1 MLAETRTFPWLFPP
15 YSCAALR
22 GRPSGFL
29 IGGLYW
35 NMVDV
40 VRGNFAALLPRI
52 EECIRECDFIGESER
67 TKKAN
72 KNYSHF
78 SMT

>member
-1 MLAETRTFPWLFPP
+1 
-15 YSCAALR
+15 
-22 GRPSGFL
+22 
-29 IGGLYW
+29 
-35 NMVDV
+35 MVDV

-52 EECIRECDFIGESER
+52 EECIRECDFVGESER
-67 TKKAN
+67 IKKAN